1 MMPISQ
7 STAYTTPPRTKAAY
21 ELEAL
26 LDYIK
31 RSRGFDFTSY
41 KRPSLMRLV
50 MSRIQKVGI
59 DSCTKYIDYL
69 KAHPQEFTHLF
80 NTLLV
85 NVTSFFRDRSV
96 WDYLS
101 HELIPQIVA
110 KKEPDEPIR
119 VWSAACASGEEAYSL
134 AIILAEILGIEQ
146 FQARVKIYATDID
159 EEALKQARQG
169 TYTAKEVA
177 GIPPA
182 LLEKYFDSTPNSY
195 IVHKELR
202 SALLFSR
209 HNLIEDAPISRLDLL
224 MCRNALMYFN
234 PEAQR
239 KIQSRFHFA
248 LRDSGFLVLGHAEG
262 LLNSPQ
268 TFSTADLKR
277 RVYTK
282 TPKVNVHLNASEVQ
296 DSKRDR
302 IRQGVQTSQG
312 VQTKGVQT
320 KGEELRSLTQTSP
333 EKAVKPLEK
342 QPSYFQQE
350 LQQAFQQA
358 FQQVFQPEFQQV
370 FQPQVKTKQPSST
383 HQALT
388 TEQTQLLVLQEE
400 LKTVQQERLDL
411 KKQLNR
417 TQEELQS
424 THEQLQTMNQ
434 ELQSLSEEL
443 YQRNEELNQAKALLK
458 KMTQPKFHGVA

>member
-1 MMPISQ
+1 MQGLQ
-7 STAYTTPPRTKAAY
+7 STAFNTPPHTKAAY
-21 ELEAL
+21 EFEVL
-26 LDYIK
+26 LDYLN
-31 RSRGFDFTSY
+31 RTRGFDFTGY

-50 MSRIQKVGI
+50 LNRMHLVRI
-59 DSCTKYIDYL
+59 DNCTKYIDYL
-69 KAHPQEFTHLF
+69 KGHPEEFTYLF
-80 NTLLV
+80 NTLFV

-101 HELIPQIVA
+101 KELLPQLIA
-110 KKEPDEPIR
+110 SKAPDEPIR
-119 VWSAACASGEEAYSL
+119 VWSAACASGQEAYSL
-134 AIILAEILGIEQ
+134 AIVLAEILGIEQ

-159 EEALKQARQG
+159 EDAVKQARQG
-169 TYTAKEVA
+169 TYTAKEVTA
-177 GIPPA
+177 ISPT

-195 IVHKELR
+195 IVRKELR

-234 PEAQR
+234 PETQR

-248 LRDSGFLVLGHAEG
+248 LRDSGFLVLGYAEG
-262 LLNSPQ
+262 LLNSTE

-277 RVYTK
+277 RIYKK
-282 TPKVNVHLNASEVQ
+282 TPKVNVHLNASEAQ

-302 IRQGVQTSQG
+302 IRQRVCTQG
-312 VQTKGVQT
+312 EQ
-320 KGEELRSLTQTSP
+320 LRSLTQTSD
-333 EKAVKPLEK
+333 EKAVTPLEK
-342 QPSYFQQE
+342 QPSS
-350 LQQAFQQA
+350 LQQK
-358 FQQVFQPEFQQV
+358 FQPEFQPE
-370 FQPQVKTKQPSST
+370 FQLEVEPKQPSPS
-383 HQALT
+383 QAELK
-388 TEQTQLLVLQEE
+388 TEQTQLLALQQE
-400 LKTVQQERLDL
+400 LKILQQERLDL
-411 KKQLNR
+411 KKELNR
-417 TQEELQS
+417 THEELQS

>member
-1 MMPISQ
+1 MPISQ

-80 NTLLV
+80 NALLV

-101 HELIPQIVA
+101 HQLIPEIVA
-110 KKEPDEPIR
+110 QKEPDEPIR

-134 AIILAEILGIEQ
+134 AIVLAEILGVKQ
-146 FQARVKIYATDID
+146 FQSRVKIYATDID

-169 TYTAKEVA
+169 TYTAREVT

-182 LLEKYFDSTPNSY
+182 LLEKYFDSSTPNSY
-195 IVHKELR
+195 TFRKDLR
-202 SALLFSR
+202 PSLLFNR

-224 MCRNALMYFN
+224 TCRNALMYFN

-262 LLNSPQ
+262 LLNSAQ

-277 RVYTK
+277 RIYTK
-282 TPKVNVHLNASEVQ
+282 TPKVNVHLSASEVQ
-296 DSKRDR
+296 DSRRDR
-302 IRQGVQTSQG
+302 IRQGVHTR
-312 VQTKGVQT
+312 
-320 KGEELRSLTQTSP
+320 EELRSPTQTSP
-333 EKAVKPLEK
+333 EKVVKPLEK
-342 QPSYFQQE
+342 QPSYLQQE
-350 LQQAFQQA
+350 LQQAFPQM
-358 FQQVFQPEFQQV
+358 FQPEFQQV
-370 FQPQVKTKQPSST
+370 FQPQVEHLQPSPS
-383 HQALT
+383 QPEVQ
-388 TEQTQLLVLQEE
+388 TEQTQLLALQEE
-400 LKTVQQERLDL
+400 LKILQQERLAL
-411 KKQLNR
+411 KKELNR

-424 THEQLQTMNQ
+424 THEQLQVMNQ

-443 YQRNEELNQAKALLK
+443 YQRDEELNQAKALLK
-458 KMTQPKFHGVA
+458 TMTQSKFQGAA